1 MAATGAMAVGV
12 IGIAKAF
19 TFLTDTIADVKKNL
33 SEFGWQDKGF
43 FGTLGWTWGVG
54 GLQKDKDKQQDL
66 LERNRSDAISRASKA
81 IKGPDAEE
89 RVLRW
94 MRANKVGENEDVRIA
109 ERLRMEQ
116 AQDAIKHRPTGV
128 DSLTQIGL
136 NTAYSGGVE
145 YAQRTANSTEQI
157 FQLLRDFVG
166 GRLGVVNN
174 VAVAQ

>member
-1 MAATGAMAVGV
+1 
-12 IGIAKAF
+12 
-19 TFLTDTIADVKKNL
+19 
-33 SEFGWQDKGF
+33 
-43 FGTLGWTWGVG
+43 
-54 GLQKDKDKQQDL
+54 LQKDKDKQQEL
-66 LERNRSDAISRASKA
+66 LERNRSDAITRAAKA

-136 NTAYSGGVE
+136 NTAYAGGVE

-174 VAVAQ
+174 VSVAQ